1 MCVFHRN
8 DGVSIWAASWDNGH
22 FWHNIEGLAKRSSPV
37 RSQYPLRAP
46 SYMLRPKMRNVQR
59 CGDPRKK
66 KSDFRCGF
74 RWAEA
79 ASAGYIRHAR
89 RPVMKGLWITNAL
102 TGIQP
107 AKIYSL
113 FYKLLAA
120 GPKLRGLPRRFRKMS
135 FQIQPP
141 IVAVLDPAPVECNR
155 ELDALIAIFVESRVA
170 STVLHAACEMNC
182 KCRILLL
189 GKSLVFRCSPTL

>member
-1 MCVFHRN
+1 MITFGTVLEDSHSAPQQFARSTLC
-8 DGVSIWAASWDNGH
+8 
-22 FWHNIEGLAKRSSPV
+22 GLHLICFVLKCAMYKDV
-37 RSQYPLRAP
+37 
-46 SYMLRPKMRNVQR
+46 VIHE
-59 CGDPRKK
+59 KK

-170 STVLHAACEMNC
+170 STCC
-182 KCRILLL
+182 TQ
-189 GKSLVFRCSPTL
+189 LVT

>member
-1 MCVFHRN
+1 MWW
-8 DGVSIWAASWDNGH
+8 ST
-22 FWHNIEGLAKRSSPV
+22 K
-37 RSQYPLRAP
+37 
-46 SYMLRPKMRNVQR
+46 
-59 CGDPRKK
+59 KK

-170 STVLHAACEMNC
+170 STCCTQLVTWIVNVVFCFLAKAWDFVAAQHFS
-182 KCRILLL
+182 LL
-189 GKSLVFRCSPTL
+189 